1 MSTHPREPEF
11 DEAQWQA
18 QERARIAAR
27 DGSIDADAD
36 ELRIAHAL
44 RHPPAVDLPFD
55 FAKQVAARAAR
66 APQTSGSLLEQRLL
80 RGLTLVF
87 GLSSA
92 ATVAY
97 YGHAWVAALAMTLPG
112 GTDALGWSAAAAAC
126 VGANWA
132 WGLLRERMHAG
143 NDLPA

>member
-1 MSTHPREPEF
+1 MNIHDQQSGI
-11 DEAQWQA
+11 DASQWQA
-18 QERARIAAR
+18 QERARLAAR
-27 DGSIDADAD
+27 DGGLDADPD

-44 RHPPAVDLPFD
+44 RQAPAVDLPHD
-55 FAKQVAARAAR
+55 FASRVAGIARAQR
-66 APQTSGSLLEQRLL
+66 ASASLLEQRLL

-97 YGHAWVAALAMTLPG
+97 YGHAWVAALAANLPG
-112 GTDALGWSAAAAAC
+112 GADALGWSAAALAC

-132 WGLLRERMHAG
+132 AGLLRERLQATR
-143 NDLPA
+143 DRLA

>member
-1 MSTHPREPEF
+1 MSTHPRLPEF
-11 DEAQWQA
+11 HEARWQA
-18 QERARIAAR
+18 QERARLAAR
-27 DGSIDADAD
+27 DGSVDADVD
-36 ELRIAHAL
+36 DLRIAHAL
-44 RHPPAVDLPFD
+44 RHPPTVGLPPD
-55 FAKQVAARAAR
+55 FAQHVAARATR
-66 APQTSGSLLEQRLL
+66 APQTYASLLEQRLL

-97 YGHAWVAALAMTLPG
+97 YGHEWVAALIATLPG

-132 WGLLRERMHAG
+132 WGLLRERLQARH
-143 NDLPA
+143 DLPA